1 MRKQTL
7 KLTTWIV
14 SIVLLLAAIVT
25 AQSDQFKSVN
35 VPLDEKEVYCL
46 TRNAYYEAK
55 GDSQMSQVAVTHVV
69 LNRMRSGKYPTD
81 ACNVVYQRNNNNNKH
96 TVCQFS
102 WYCDKSLMTR
112 RVDEKSWAESLAAVH
127 KALSIY
133 YQRGVDVTEGSTF
146 YHANYVNPGWRHL
159 QKVTS
164 IGSHIYYKESDNG
177 TTGRSTYE
185 KIVFRTN

>member
-7 KLTTWIV
+7 KLTAMVFSGI
-14 SIVLLLAAIVT
+14 LLLAAIVT
-25 AQSDQFKSVN
+25 AQSDQFTIVN

-69 LNRMRSGKYPTD
+69 LNRMRSGKYPSD
-81 ACNVVYQRNNNNNKH
+81 ACNVVYQKNNFDHKH

-102 WYCDKSLMTR
+102 WYCDKTLMSR
-112 RVDEKSWAESLAAVH
+112 RVDDKSWQESLAAVK

-133 YQRGVDVTEGSTF
+133 YYRGVDVTEGATF

-177 TTGRSTYE
+177 TAGRSTYE